1 MRKRKYKIQNILD
14 GVFIKYIYIYIYLYL
29 GCNYL
34 QLVDFKWFRLSSRNF
49 GEKI

>member
-1 MRKRKYKIQNILD
+1 MRKRKYKIQKILD
-14 GVFIKYIYIYIYLYL
+14 GVFIKYIYIYLYL